1 LPKPPAAEPENVWKE
16 IIAQAQVAGNG
27 AQDCGARHAG
37 DTVNPDSNDER
48 PAGCRSPAGER
59 GRNTDFTG
67 WPSTEGQTGSQYA
80 LEEQKMNEKSS
91 RAVRQA
97 LRILRKEKDDR
108 EARIEYHETVGM
120 LRGLYYGG
128 EIDSMELVALTQLA
142 GSAYINAGKPW

>member
-1 LPKPPAAEPENVWKE
+1 MPKPPAAEPENVWKE

-67 WPSTEGQTGSQYA
+67 WPSTEGQTGSQHA
-80 LEEQKMNEKSS
+80 LEEQKMNEKSLL
-91 RAVRQA
+91 AVRQE

-142 GSAYINAGKPW
+142 GNAYINAGKPW

>member
-1 LPKPPAAEPENVWKE
+1 MTRM
-16 IIAQAQVAGNG
+16 QV
-27 AQDCGARHAG
+27 R
-37 DTVNPDSNDER
+37 
-48 PAGCRSPAGER
+48 
-59 GRNTDFTG
+59 RNTDFTG

-97 LRILRKEKDDR
+97 LRILRKEKHDR

>member
-1 LPKPPAAEPENVWKE
+1 MPKPPAAEPENVWKE

-80 LEEQKMNEKSS
+80 LEDQKMNEKSS

-97 LRILRKEKDDR
+97 LRILRKEKDDL

>member
-1 LPKPPAAEPENVWKE
+1 MPKPPAAEPENVWKE

-67 WPSTEGQTGSQYA
+67 WPSTEGQTGSQHA
-80 LEEQKMNEKSS
+80 LESKAMTVQLHNAQYANLIAERDAYKLAMRMLDSCNWLNSDPADSEELKEAKKAA
-91 RAVRQA
+91 RAA
-97 LRILRKEKDDR
+97 L
-108 EARIEYHETVGM
+108 HEFN
-120 LRGLYYGG
+120 
-128 EIDSMELVALTQLA
+128 D
-142 GSAYINAGKPW
+142 

>member
-1 LPKPPAAEPENVWKE
+1 MPKPPAAEPENVWKE

-67 WPSTEGQTGSQYA
+67 WPSTEGQTGSQHA
-80 LEEQKMNEKSS
+80 LEDQKLNEKSS

>member
-1 LPKPPAAEPENVWKE
+1 MTSAVCRLKALRGKPKAKHIESELLSAVVRTHHPRVVE
-16 IIAQAQVAGNG
+16 AQL
-27 AQDCGARHAG
+27 
-37 DTVNPDSNDER
+37 
-48 PAGCRSPAGER
+48 GER

-67 WPSTEGQTGSQYA
+67 WPSTEGQTGSQHA

-97 LRILRKEKDDR
+97 LRVLRKAEDDR

-142 GSAYINAGKPW
+142 GNAYINAGKPW